1 MAEASENGKSTKAS
15 IQKAEADLPPPVS
28 QDSVPDPPPVPG
40 SQDSNPLPLPP
51 PKESFSKFYQQR
63 QVNELKRL
71 YRHMHPELRKNLEEA
86 VTEDLAEMLS
96 TDDPTAQA
104 SVNSDPVLPGE
115 VQSMRWIF
123 ENWTLD
129 SIGEHQGARKLAEEE
144 AIPSGDVKIRSMKF
158 ESQSFNGDRL
168 TASGSASENEKTKG
182 DVHTAR
188 WLFET
193 QPLDS
198 LNKMYLDE
206 TDMQEAVLKE
216 PVQRGDVKG
225 AAQLFETHSLD
236 ALGRCS
242 SVDEQSILQLK
253 SEIQEL
259 KGDVEKTIKLF
270 QTEPLCAIRDKTGNI
285 HEIKSVCREEIHSN
299 AVRTARWLFETQPLD
314 TINKDM
320 SKVQVIRGISLE
332 EVAKGNVSGAKW
344 LFETQPLD
352 AIRETTVEE
361 ADFKASP
368 DLVQGADVT
377 KQCLLFETQPLDAL
391 KGEVTDSTPAKE
403 EVIRGDVK
411 STLWL
416 FETQP
421 METLKDNFEVGQLKK
436 VELSD
441 EEKGAV
447 KQRKHVFET
456 CPLGSISKATSEDFS
471 TTNIQEVEKGDVK
484 AFKSLFET
492 LPLDSIRQ
500 VSTEEVV
507 KEAEEVLHGNV
518 KANQFLFETTPLYAI
533 KDSFGNFHEVTSVSR
548 EEEVVAG
555 DVKNYKWKF
564 ETKPLDQFDDSTQKV
579 DVIKGITK
587 QEVVAG
593 DVKTAKWL
601 FETQPIDVIHSQI
614 NLTEQDASEKGEDS
628 RGGDVKT
635 CRWLFETHRMDAL
648 YEKAEKKQD
657 REEPVPQGDVKS
669 YTWMFETQ
677 PLDSL
682 RGQEEQYL
690 QVSKTFSR
698 DELQG
703 VDVKTA
709 RHLFET
715 EPLIDNASDDVNSKK
730 IIRYSSRIEMQS
742 GEVSRV
748 KEFFEAKPLD
758 SARKSDTDMKEIRFP
773 EDENIEPGA
782 VHKFTWLFEN
792 CPMDTLKSSM
802 EDFQEVPPEKD
813 IQSGDVGGKRFIF
826 ETYSLGQIHDKENE
840 IQFKKIQEQ
849 TLNKA
854 AVKSCTMLFETQP
867 LYAIQDRDGGYH
879 EVTSVKKEEIMKGDV
894 KGARWQFE
902 TKPLDQI
909 KKDEEVFVIRA
920 VTQEDFKK
928 GDVQAARWRFETEPL
943 DSIAEDKRPVLRT
956 IDDVQR
962 GDVQSN
968 KQLFE
973 SEKFSQKRYV
983 RMVSVS
989 DVQQGDVRT
998 STWLFENQPIDSLKG
1013 QPESAS
1019 TLNTVQREDIHKGD
1033 VKRCTW
1039 LFETQPMDSL
1049 KDTEASSAAGP
1060 PEVVPQADVKSTT
1073 WLFESTPLDKL
1084 STSERHMEM
1093 EMKER
1098 TITDTLGV
1106 LFSHQ
1111 VIQHG
1116 GILIE
1121 ANDTESVKMAKYQC
1135 SSQGAPEVQKEE
1147 VVGGHLER
1155 ILLQLLHRTNVEAE
1169 GSLVKEEENGDIK
1182 ISPVQLLDPSTAEK
1196 SKEDLRDDVAK
1207 ALQGLLSQDASAKK
1221 GIVMQETGTGSVKIT
1236 IYSLLHCV
1244 AQQEEPVKGD
1254 VKSTI
1259 GNLLASS
1266 QEQKATATIR
1276 REDNERGNVHLYT
1289 TCIEKGDL
1297 DYLKNLQRESEIE
1310 SLVSTQAKEEPSRD
1324 VQEVTAPAQ
1333 LQDEKV
1339 VRTTADVTIGGS
1351 SGPKQVFLCDSKEGT
1366 LEREAGLASDLDC
1379 TLHCLRQPPSAMV
1392 EEVVSGN
1399 VKLAEN
1405 GSNRAVGEGKAPG
1418 DRKEGADS
1426 TKVAA
1431 QKDEIDGA
1439 TQMAAQPKSQEL
1451 GGDLQ
1456 AAMHSLRLA
1465 TAEAQS
1471 LQHQVHG
1478 KLQKTTENIHLIAKQ
1493 PQAATP
1499 QQVAAVQA
1507 TVYNEGHAASK
1518 QQHTSNVTIVR
1529 VQEMSKSHASMSQK
1543 STASHAKVSAPEEV
1557 QGGKLPPVDFQ
1568 DGPVMP
1574 SAQISIKDGLY
1585 TAQPVK
1591 TYVNPF
1597 VESDYKE
1604 HSVPEE
1610 REQDAIIRG
1619 DVKMAIR
1626 ALQSAAAEQRQVE
1639 KEDVVRGSLRAA
1651 LESLEKS
1658 NVNVSKGDFKA
1669 AMIYRNAGQPSS
1681 IRKNKNEAQVLR
1693 EQAAVAAS
1701 GSQAANDFPP
1711 PPPPPASVTRIV
1723 CPSTNLR
1730 DADALGCP
1738 MAVQP
1743 SVPKT
1748 LPPPPTKPSDQRPLE
1763 KPQLLPKPEVI
1774 PPPRRKPLPPPKP
1787 EFLLQ
1792 ETLPHPAGSHQSR
1805 SGKAVSPPFPSRSPS
1820 RGDQNIPVTSLTNQA
1835 QASGGANILDQS
1847 APRQDSTDCPLPP
1860 SPMATAVEKRSFV
1873 EKATKDIIK
1882 TPLQVAEEKYKSR
1895 KEEQKE
1901 LEGADLKPS
1910 SETIKIGSADCER
1923 GDSHPTKEIQD
1934 FLWSCQPENGCPLPA
1949 GQEGALSLEGQIGPV
1964 HMEGQK
1970 KPYLSAKCHANV
1982 LRKGTITTHA
1992 SSSRIESTSTCEAR
2006 GSRDNQK
2013 TSPRAEEIIPEA
2025 AVSAPPSL
2033 PSKQILK
2040 GHQCLNSRESGD
2052 LSVDTVQH
2060 AETET
2065 PVVIMR
2071 EKACRETEEE
2081 RRKRLS
2087 VHKEEIMK
2095 GNVKEAMEIFENLRK
2110 QEELQEILTRVKEFE
2125 DETSKV
2131 DVKALK
2137 SFFENV
2143 PEWVVHHQVHQIK
2156 PPKMDKAEQIKEV
2169 KEDADSI
2176 SSVELAFE
2184 DLERASAEIIHLKE
2198 QTLSRLLDI
2207 EEAIRKALYSI
2218 SNLKSESDIAGLS
2231 GLLQESLGNSQSLAA
2246 SNNIRKISIVSSKAR
2261 QERGIQNSSW
2271 GVEKVAE
2278 KTEMPKIE
2286 LEVPLIIQ
2294 PRANSPS
2301 SPSYISIQSAAR
2313 KPAESPKMAHS
2324 SASDL
2329 TDGATE
2335 RELFTQGLFSSLP
2348 RKSVRSDGC
2357 NLAPCE
2363 GEQERIQMS
2372 KGVGLVKQQH
2382 LSSSEHL
2389 QPQINNNGDKEWD
2402 SSQSLIKGG
2411 VPDCP
2416 SKAPLSALSPSNPR
2430 RQKSILELQTSHDGS
2445 KLYGATRTVME
2456 EYEEVDEFGN
2466 KIITSSTTVTKQS
2479 ETQTSSTCDM
2489 VSCPTRYEVT
2499 ASPIL
2504 RKYLNSPDGFPA
2516 VVKEQCTSCSEP
2528 VYPAEHL
2535 AGQKIP
2541 LPQSCFYCQYCG
2553 KKLSLL
2559 NYAVLHGSFYC
2570 QVHYKLLAKGGSRE
2584 EKTSIPPKCQQW
2596 EMAVLPGPGLKPKTQ
2611 NNSTGKILMREKMPP
2626 RLCSLRPEDGL
2637 RSAKQTRPLASQNK
2651 LRIRWPPSKEA
2662 GAPEDAVR
2670 KVSKFGTSKELPRDS
2685 ALFQHSRPSGFTHKT
2700 PRHKSIAE
2708 TSRIEKMQRLF
2719 PKVAFPKR
2727 KDRVSCWFKPEGESE
2742 DLEVLEKRVP
2752 SMDRKIPGSQAR
2764 KSQAG
2769 ISEKAKACQLVE
2781 MLQWKGGISTTSPL
2795 ISISAEPSAVGLSPV
2810 HLKALQAAKAT
2821 QSARRASVLSQR
2833 SSPEKASFKGYNF
2846 SGRSTSKEASKEGN
2860 AKETL
2865 QNTEDLLKARI
2876 RLPVLTK
2883 MDNGQNRKVP
2893 KASKMDT
2900 SIALVLEESKQF
2912 GHVSPKLK
2920 PEVEDHKP
2928 FQATSEASVYPTE
2941 HKDEES
2947 NETKDYINWIST
2959 SYPHSL
2965 EINGAPNQVNEAFQT
2980 GRSKSPGN
2988 IVESTRSA
2996 SLQGPE
3002 KLPYP
3007 KTLSEEM
3014 EQENKINP
3022 EGKPEHFG
3030 TLYYPPDQ
3038 ASQDAKLEDVA
3049 GGGDG
3054 CSVFRSRD
3062 DDSENRDFLPSRD
3075 PQNAT
3080 LLCQS
3085 QVNKDFQ
3092 AGGNKSPENV
3102 VESMCSA
3109 SLQGPETL
3117 PRPETFNKEVEKE
3130 NKMNPEG
3137 KPECFG
3143 TLYYAPDQDSQD
3155 AELEAIPS
3163 AIEEIA
3169 EGEDGCSIFHS
3180 QDDEYENRNILPSSD
3195 PQNTIPLSHLTPS
3208 ANESLEPVTVP
3219 NKNEVLLGQA
3229 SSENAFHLPSKSY
3242 TVEGTVLQ
3250 DSEVKKT
3257 ETSSSGE
3264 ATSGTENQPTGNE
3277 NVKSQNQDG
3286 STLQA
3291 NEGKDIPGGSAK
3303 KPPLKKEMN
3312 PFARVF
3318 ATKNRGGSPKKE
3330 SAGTKNMSKKP
3341 SALVTLFGYSSDKDK
3356 NKKEQSRKTITKSLM
3371 VEGSDEKLLR
3381 AESLSSPS
3389 NTEKN
3394 SQVVIQSRNS
3404 EANLLDLGRNYQ
3416 SCSGEEQRKISS
3428 PVVNTKVC
3436 SAKALP
3442 VVLDTDSSSSAA
3454 VLSETMNLEIP
3465 KPSALNKETIP
3476 QYDAESSPFASFQN
3490 PFVTTGNML
3499 QSCASPSVET
3509 HSITNVASSRDLHDE
3524 ELSNLA
3530 DLDSPDLKLKARNVS
3545 FSCASRENDARLIE
3559 RDHKIPDMLLF
3570 SMKNNGSVNIQER
3583 APQFTPDLD
3592 LGSSQMK
3599 DKPDHALSSSDE
3611 NLLQRSNSH
3620 RSSECGPPAT
3630 TESVNNKNI
3639 LRTGDAGIFQ
3649 HETTYPSCGH
3659 PCSAYQSFSKIPSR
3673 IQLEKESLQQ
3683 KDTMKGRWQ
3692 QRKAMNHQEALS

>member
-15 IQKAEADLPPPVS
+15 IQKAEADLPPPPS
-28 QDSVPDPPPVPG
+28 QESVPDPPPVPG
-40 SQDSNPLPLPP
+40 SQDSNPLPPPP

-96 TDDPTAQA
+96 ADDPTAQA

-129 SIGEHQGARKLAEEE
+129 SIGEHQGAKKLAEEE

-168 TASGSASENEKTKG
+168 TALGSASKNEQTKG

-216 PVQRGDVKG
+216 PVQKGDVKG

-242 SVDEQSILQLK
+242 SVEEQSILQLK

-314 TINKDM
+314 TINKDT

-352 AIRETTVEE
+352 AIREITVEE

-368 DLVQGADVT
+368 ELVQGADVT

-421 METLKDNFEVGQLKK
+421 METLRDNFEVGQLKK
-436 VELSD
+436 VELSE

-456 CPLGSISKATSEDFS
+456 CPLGSISKALSEDLS
-471 TTNIQEVEKGDVK
+471 ATNIQEVEKGDVK

-500 VSTEEVV
+500 VSTEEVA
-507 KEAEEVLHGNV
+507 KEAEEVPRGNV

-548 EEEVVAG
+548 EEEVVGG

-564 ETKPLDQFDDSTQKV
+564 ETKPLDQFDDSFQKV
-579 DVIKGITK
+579 DIIKGITK

-614 NLTEQDASEKGEDS
+614 NLTEQNASEKGEES
-628 RGGDVKT
+628 QGGDVKT
-635 CRWLFETHRMDAL
+635 CRWLFETHPMDAL
-648 YEKAEKKQD
+648 YEKTEKKQD

-690 QVSKTFSR
+690 QVSKTFPQ

-748 KEFFEAKPLD
+748 KELFEAKPLD
-758 SARKSDTDMKEIRFP
+758 SAGKSNTATKEISFP

-792 CPMDTLKSSM
+792 CPMDTLKSST
-802 EDFQEVPPEKD
+802 EGFQEVPPEKD
-813 IQSGDVGGKRFIF
+813 IRSGDVGGKRFIF
-826 ETYSLGQIHDKENE
+826 ETYSLDQIHDKENE
-840 IQFKKIQEQ
+840 IQIKKIQEQ

-867 LYAIQDRDGGYH
+867 LYAIQDREGGYH
-879 EVTSVKKEEIMKGDV
+879 EVTSVKKEEIVKGDV

-956 IDDVQR
+956 VDDVQR

-973 SEKFSQKRYV
+973 SEKFGQKRYV

-1013 QPESAS
+1013 QPESTS

-1049 KDTEASSAAGP
+1049 KDTEASSTAGP
-1060 PEVVPQADVKSTT
+1060 PEVVPQANVKSTT

-1084 STSERHMEM
+1084 STSERCTEM
-1093 EMKER
+1093 EVKER

-1106 LFSHQ
+1106 LFSRQ

-1121 ANDTESVKMAKYQC
+1121 ANDSESVKMAKYQC

-1155 ILLQLLHRTNVEAE
+1155 ILLQLLHRTNVEAQ
-1169 GSLVKEEENGDIK
+1169 GLLVKEEENGDIK

-1196 SKEDLRDDVAK
+1196 SKEDLRSDVAK
-1207 ALQGLLSQDASAKK
+1207 ALHSLLSQDASAKK

-1297 DYLKNLQRESEIE
+1297 DYLKNLQRDSEIE
-1310 SLVSTQAKEEPSRD
+1310 SLVSSQAKEEPPRNA
-1324 VQEVTAPAQ
+1324 QEVTAPAQ
-1333 LQDEKV
+1333 PQEEKGV
-1339 VRTTADVTIGGS
+1339 KTTADVTLGGS

-1366 LEREAGLASDLDC
+1366 LEREAVLAGDPDC
-1379 TLHCLRQPPSAMV
+1379 TLRCLRQLPSAMV
-1392 EEVVSGN
+1392 ETVVSGN
-1399 VKLAEN
+1399 VKLAES
-1405 GSNRAVGEGKAPG
+1405 GSNGAVREGKKEG
-1418 DRKEGADS
+1418 DRKEGTDS
-1426 TKVAA
+1426 TKVAT

-1439 TQMAAQPKSQEL
+1439 IQATAQPKSQDL

-1456 AAMHSLRLA
+1456 AAMQSLRLA

-1471 LQHQVHG
+1471 LQHQVHN
-1478 KLQKTTENIHLIAKQ
+1478 KLQKTTENIHLVTKQ

-1499 QQVAAVQA
+1499 QQAAALQA
-1507 TVYNEGHAASK
+1507 TVYDEGRAAGKKQHA
-1518 QQHTSNVTIVR
+1518 SNVAIVR
-1529 VQEMSKSHASMSQK
+1529 VQETSKSHTSVSQK
-1543 STASHAKVSAPEEV
+1543 STVSRTKVSASEEV
-1557 QGGKLPPVDFQ
+1557 QGGKLPPVDYQ
-1568 DGPVMP
+1568 DGPVAP

-1639 KEDVVRGSLRAA
+1639 KEDVVRGSLKAA

-1669 AMIYRNAGQPSS
+1669 AMIYRNAGQPYPA
-1681 IRKNKNEAQVLR
+1681 RKNKNEAQILR

-1701 GSQAANDFPP
+1701 GSQAVNDFPP
-1711 PPPPPASVTRIV
+1711 PPPPPASVTGIV

-1730 DADALGCP
+1730 DADALSCP
-1738 MAVQP
+1738 MTMQP

-1748 LPPPPTKPSDQRPLE
+1748 VHPAPAKPSDQRPLE
-1763 KPQLLPKPEVI
+1763 KPQLFPKPEVI
-1774 PPPRRKPLPPPKP
+1774 PPPRKKPLPPPKP

-1792 ETLPHPAGSHQSR
+1792 EALSHPAGSHQSR

-1820 RGDQNIPVTSLTNQA
+1820 RGDPNVPATSPTNQA
-1835 QASGGANILDQS
+1835 QASGGANVLDPS
-1847 APRQDSTDCPLPP
+1847 ALRRDSTDCPLPP
-1860 SPMATAVEKRSFV
+1860 PPVATAVEKRGFA

-1895 KEEQKE
+1895 REEQKK
-1901 LEGADLKPS
+1901 LEAADLKHS
-1910 SETIKIGSADCER
+1910 SEPIKNGFTDCE
-1923 GDSHPTKEIQD
+1923 SHPTKEIQES
-1934 FLWSCQPENGCPLPA
+1934 LGSCQPENGCSLPA

-1964 HMEGQK
+1964 HVEGQK

-1982 LRKGTITTHA
+1982 LRKGTVTTHA

-2033 PSKQILK
+2033 PSKQISK
-2040 GHQCLNSRESGD
+2040 GHQCLNSREFGD
-2052 LSVDTVQH
+2052 LSMNTVQH

-2065 PVVIMR
+2065 PVVVMR

-2087 VHKEEIMK
+2087 VHKEEIMQ

-2137 SFFENV
+2137 SFFEKV

-2169 KEDADSI
+2169 KEDTDSI

-2231 GLLQESLGNSQSLAA
+2231 GLLQESLGNSQSLVAG
-2246 SNNIRKISIVSSKAR
+2246 NNIRKISIVSSKAR

-2271 GVEKVAE
+2271 GVEKMAE

-2324 SASDL
+2324 SALNLID
-2329 TDGATE
+2329 AAAE

-2357 NLAPCE
+2357 NLASCE
-2363 GEQERIQMS
+2363 GEQEPIQMS
-2372 KGVGLVKQQH
+2372 KGTGLVKQQR
-2382 LSSSEHL
+2382 LSGSESL

-2411 VPDCP
+2411 VPDYP
-2416 SKAPLSALSPSNPR
+2416 SKASLSALSPSNPR
-2430 RQKSILELQTSHDGS
+2430 RQKSILELQTSPDGS

-2504 RKYLNSPDGFPA
+2504 RKYLNSPDGFP
-2516 VVKEQCTSCSEP
+2516 TSS
-2528 VYPAEHL
+2528 
-2535 AGQKIP
+2535 
-2541 LPQSCFYCQYCG
+2541 
-2553 KKLSLL
+2553 
-2559 NYAVLHGSFYC
+2559 
-2570 QVHYKLLAKGGSRE
+2570 
-2584 EKTSIPPKCQQW
+2584 
-2596 EMAVLPGPGLKPKTQ
+2596 
-2611 NNSTGKILMREKMPP
+2611 
-2626 RLCSLRPEDGL
+2626 
-2637 RSAKQTRPLASQNK
+2637 
-2651 LRIRWPPSKEA
+2651 
-2662 GAPEDAVR
+2662 
-2670 KVSKFGTSKELPRDS
+2670 
-2685 ALFQHSRPSGFTHKT
+2685 
-2700 PRHKSIAE
+2700 
-2708 TSRIEKMQRLF
+2708 
-2719 PKVAFPKR
+2719 
-2727 KDRVSCWFKPEGESE
+2727 
-2742 DLEVLEKRVP
+2742 
-2752 SMDRKIPGSQAR
+2752 GSQET
-2764 KSQAG
+2764 G
-2769 ISEKAKACQLVE
+2769 VVFVTF
-2781 MLQWKGGISTTSPL
+2781 G
-2795 ISISAEPSAVGLSPV
+2795 
-2810 HLKALQAAKAT
+2810 
-2821 QSARRASVLSQR
+2821 
-2833 SSPEKASFKGYNF
+2833 N
-2846 SGRSTSKEASKEGN
+2846 SK
-2860 AKETL
+2860 
-2865 QNTEDLLKARI
+2865 
-2876 RLPVLTK
+2876 P
-2883 MDNGQNRKVP
+2883 
-2893 KASKMDT
+2893 
-2900 SIALVLEESKQF
+2900 
-2912 GHVSPKLK
+2912 
-2920 PEVEDHKP
+2920 
-2928 FQATSEASVYPTE
+2928 
-2941 HKDEES
+2941 
-2947 NETKDYINWIST
+2947 
-2959 SYPHSL
+2959 
-2965 EINGAPNQVNEAFQT
+2965 
-2980 GRSKSPGN
+2980 
-2988 IVESTRSA
+2988 
-2996 SLQGPE
+2996 
-3002 KLPYP
+3002 
-3007 KTLSEEM
+3007 
-3014 EQENKINP
+3014 
-3022 EGKPEHFG
+3022 
-3030 TLYYPPDQ
+3030 
-3038 ASQDAKLEDVA
+3038 
-3049 GGGDG
+3049 
-3054 CSVFRSRD
+3054 
-3062 DDSENRDFLPSRD
+3062 
-3075 PQNAT
+3075 
-3080 LLCQS
+3080 
-3085 QVNKDFQ
+3085 
-3092 AGGNKSPENV
+3092 
-3102 VESMCSA
+3102 
-3109 SLQGPETL
+3109 
-3117 PRPETFNKEVEKE
+3117 
-3130 NKMNPEG
+3130 
-3137 KPECFG
+3137 
-3143 TLYYAPDQDSQD
+3143 
-3155 AELEAIPS
+3155 
-3163 AIEEIA
+3163 
-3169 EGEDGCSIFHS
+3169 
-3180 QDDEYENRNILPSSD
+3180 
-3195 PQNTIPLSHLTPS
+3195 
-3208 ANESLEPVTVP
+3208 
-3219 NKNEVLLGQA
+3219 
-3229 SSENAFHLPSKSY
+3229 
-3242 TVEGTVLQ
+3242 
-3250 DSEVKKT
+3250 
-3257 ETSSSGE
+3257 
-3264 ATSGTENQPTGNE
+3264 
-3277 NVKSQNQDG
+3277 
-3286 STLQA
+3286 
-3291 NEGKDIPGGSAK
+3291 AK
-3303 KPPLKKEMN
+3303 K
-3312 PFARVF
+3312 
-3318 ATKNRGGSPKKE
+3318 
-3330 SAGTKNMSKKP
+3330 
-3341 SALVTLFGYSSDKDK
+3341 
-3356 NKKEQSRKTITKSLM
+3356 
-3371 VEGSDEKLLR
+3371 
-3381 AESLSSPS
+3381 
-3389 NTEKN
+3389 
-3394 SQVVIQSRNS
+3394 
-3404 EANLLDLGRNYQ
+3404 
-3416 SCSGEEQRKISS
+3416 
-3428 PVVNTKVC
+3428 
-3436 SAKALP
+3436 
-3442 VVLDTDSSSSAA
+3442 
-3454 VLSETMNLEIP
+3454 
-3465 KPSALNKETIP
+3465 
-3476 QYDAESSPFASFQN
+3476 
-3490 PFVTTGNML
+3490 
-3499 QSCASPSVET
+3499 
-3509 HSITNVASSRDLHDE
+3509 
-3524 ELSNLA
+3524 
-3530 DLDSPDLKLKARNVS
+3530 
-3545 FSCASRENDARLIE
+3545 
-3559 RDHKIPDMLLF
+3559 
-3570 SMKNNGSVNIQER
+3570 
-3583 APQFTPDLD
+3583 
-3592 LGSSQMK
+3592 
-3599 DKPDHALSSSDE
+3599 
-3611 NLLQRSNSH
+3611 
-3620 RSSECGPPAT
+3620 
-3630 TESVNNKNI
+3630 
-3639 LRTGDAGIFQ
+3639 
-3649 HETTYPSCGH
+3649 
-3659 PCSAYQSFSKIPSR
+3659 
-3673 IQLEKESLQQ
+3673 
-3683 KDTMKGRWQ
+3683 
-3692 QRKAMNHQEALS
+3692 